1 MTDRQVTPLPAAA
14 FHILI
19 ALADQERHGYAIMRD
34 IADRTGGRF
43 RIGPATLYT
52 SIKRMTDAG
61 LIEDAGER
69 DETPV
74 EARRRYYRLT
84 KAGRAA
90 DLAEADR
97 LESLLA
103 QAHARLLPI
112 RGSQGGR
119 RWA

>member
-1 MTDRQVTPLPAAA
+1 MPQRERPPLPAAA

-19 ALADQERHGYAIMRD
+19 ALAGEERHGYAIMRD
-34 IADRTGGRF
+34 IAERTNGEF

-52 SIKRMTDAG
+52 SIKRLTDAG

-69 DETPV
+69 DETAA

-84 KAGRAA
+84 RTGREAA
-90 DLAEADR
+90 LAEAAR
-97 LESLLA
+97 LESVVA
-103 QAHARLLPI
+103 QAHARFLPA
-112 RGSQGGR
+112 RHRKGR